1 MTAASS
7 RVVDVLFVAPPL
19 QCSSPTLY
27 TLNLA
32 TGLRARGCRVK
43 VLTTGGPFEDVFADR
58 GIPLEIHPL
67 LEKPFVEWFILQG
80 VSRTLRDER
89 WQVVHAASWRKGKRA
104 HALGRRL
111 DLPVVVTVH
120 RYASPDQPELDPG
133 ALGGVIA
140 LSEDLRANIV
150 NVRRVPRE
158 LVRLIAP
165 GIAELEGPPPEPP
178 FSRPGGAPI
187 VGTIAELDK
196 LDAIEDFLRAA
207 RAVLDRDDRVQ
218 FLVVG
223 ETERERFRGLVRELG
238 IGKNVISAPSP
249 SGALRLLPA
258 FDISVL
264 PSLREG
270 PGQCLLEA
278 LACGRPVI
286 AIGEGG
292 AFHVV
297 RDEETGLLV
306 EKRDPALI
314 AAAILR
320 LIAAPE
326 RARDM
331 GRRAREVALERFPL
345 ERTVDE
351 TLAFYEQVCAQ
362 ASAR

>member
-1 MTAASS
+1 MTAPSS
-7 RVVDVLFVAPPL
+7 RTVDVLFVGPPL

-27 TLNLA
+27 ILNLA
-32 TGLRARGCRVK
+32 TGLAARGCRVK
-43 VLTTGGPFEDVFADR
+43 VLTPGGPFEDVFADR
-58 GIPLEIHPL
+58 GIPLEVHPL
-67 LEKPFVEWFILQG
+67 LDKPVVEWFVLKG
-80 VSRTLRDER
+80 VARALREER
-89 WQVVHAASWRKGKRA
+89 WQVIHAASWRKGKRA
-104 HALGRRL
+104 HTLGRRL
-111 DLPVVVTVH
+111 DVPVVVTIH
-120 RYASPDQPELDPG
+120 RYASPDQTALD
-133 ALGGVIA
+133 ASTLGGVIA
-140 LSEDLRANIV
+140 LSEDLRADIV

-158 LVRLIAP
+158 LVRLISP

-187 VGTIAELDK
+187 VGTIAEPDK
-196 LDAIEDFLRAA
+196 PEALEDFLRAA
-207 RAVLDRDDRVQ
+207 RAVLEKDDRVH

-223 ETERERFRGLVRELG
+223 EIDRDRFRRIVRDLG
-238 IGKNVISAPSP
+238 IGRNVISAPSP

-292 AFHVV
+292 AFHVIH
-297 RDEETGLLV
+297 DEETGLLV

-320 LIAAPE
+320 LIAEPE

-331 GRRAREVALERFPL
+331 GRRARELALERFPL

-362 ASAR
+362 AAAR